1 MTIFLVAA
9 AVIAAFLFA
18 ITRGQGAG
26 APTLRYSTVE
36 AALSAN
42 RKIDAIKLYREQHHV
57 GLKEAKEAVEEIQRT
72 MRSH

>member
-57 GLKEAKEAVEEIQRT
+57 GLKEAVEEIQRT
-72 MRSH
+72 MRAH